1 MKKRTSKSVS
11 GARKISLQSGTSA
24 RTVGTATNQAKKTAR
39 NMAEFIASI
48 AESVRNM
55 TPEEFQQSLVHSGI
69 VSANGK
75 LTSKYR
81 R

>member
-1 MKKRTSKSVS
+1 
-11 GARKISLQSGTSA
+11 
-24 RTVGTATNQAKKTAR
+24 
-39 NMAEFIASI
+39 MAEFIASI